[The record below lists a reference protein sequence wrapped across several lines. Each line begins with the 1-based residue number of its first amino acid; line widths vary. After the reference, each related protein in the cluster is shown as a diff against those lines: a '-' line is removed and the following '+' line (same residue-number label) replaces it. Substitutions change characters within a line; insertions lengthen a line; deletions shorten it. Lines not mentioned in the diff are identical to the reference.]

1 MNTNYKKAIKLMA
14 LLLTSLLI
22 GFVSAQTYTEL
33 FMYGNNITI
42 GTAEV
47 KFIAGANTT
56 TMGGSDAINTAGTTV
71 TFDQIPNIK
80 PNAETTYEQAVNI
93 TNGGSAAKNI
103 TLTLESTTGNFSTNF
118 DYLNIT
124 IIAANGT
131 ELGNDIQL
139 VSSGTNVTT
148 SGTISSITNGET
160 WTVRWI
166 INTKADAVNGE
177 SFSVTL
183 KVKVE

>member
-42 GTAEV
+42 GTAGV
-47 KFIAGANTT
+47 KFVAGANTT
-56 TMGGSDAINTAGTTV
+56 TMGGGNAINAAGTTV
-71 TFDQIPNIK
+71 TFGQIPNIE
-80 PNAETTYEQAVNI
+80 PSQTVTYDQAVNI

-103 TLTLESTTGNFSTNF
+103 TLTLDSITGNFSTNF

-131 ELGNDIQL
+131 ALGNSVEL

-148 SGTISSITNGET
+148 SGVISSITNGET

-166 INTKADAVNGE
+166 MNTKASATIGE
-177 SFSVTL
+177 SISVTL